1 MANHA
6 SALKRI
12 RQTATRRLLNKYK
25 HKTTRNAI
33 RELQALKDK
42 KAASALLPK
51 VVGMLDKPLG
61 VSGADGS
68 VLYNNGGAMGAD
80 ADLNWNDSTNT
91 LETKKLTVD
100 GTDIDAKIWA
110 LS

>member
-51 VVGMLDKPLG
+51 VVGMLDKLSNPISLKSNIKE
-61 VSGADGS
+61 VS
-68 VLYNNGGAMGAD
+68 
-80 ADLNWNDSTNT
+80 
-91 LETKKLTVD
+91 
-100 GTDIDAKIWA
+100 
-110 LS
+110 